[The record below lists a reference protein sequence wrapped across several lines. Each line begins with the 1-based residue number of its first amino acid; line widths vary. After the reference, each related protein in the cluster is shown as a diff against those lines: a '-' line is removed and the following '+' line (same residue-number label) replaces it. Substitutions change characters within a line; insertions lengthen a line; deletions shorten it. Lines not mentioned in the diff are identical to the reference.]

1 MWRAFGHVQMVVV
14 AVALWQCKVSKE
26 RKQVK
31 VNVSTECFCF
41 IPIHVRKKILK
52 KWCEPQRKFLTGKIN
67 F

>member
-41 IPIHVRKKILK
+41 IPIHVRKKILTK
-52 KWCEPQRKFLTGKIN
+52 
-67 F
+67 